1 MATGSGLYF
10 KQHHLISDAWSVI
23 LSGDKTFDYYWKIK
37 KGEDLNIQEPSF
49 IEYLDEEREYV
60 TSKRFELNK
69 AFWKTEM
76 KMDPEFIYLKNR
88 SGQYSTCAKRIS
100 LNISKDISLK
110 ITQLCQEKRVS
121 ILVLFIALFSI
132 YINKITSNKRIA
144 FGTTVLNR
152 TNYKEKN
159 TLGMFINTIPI
170 LLHLDYN
177 MQFIDFLFSIACKWK
192 SLLHNSHYPHDLLT
206 EDYRNQHK
214 TNEDLFDITITYQNA
229 IHHHLEGFTEAK
241 SYWYQYGYQINSLN
255 LNISDRENLNSFV
268 IDYDYLVELFTA
280 TEIEDLHLHLMH
292 LLQNAL
298 DNPAKPLSDLELI
311 PPAEKQRLLHE
322 FNEPQMSLTSSN
334 RLLHQFFEAQAFQ
347 NPDYVAIIFGE
358 ERITYGELN
367 RTANQIARMLRR
379 KGIKSNSIVGL
390 LVKRSPEMVYG
401 ILGILK
407 AGGAYMP
414 IDPDFPRGRVK
425 YILEDSC
432 CDILLTN
439 DFLIGNTTWQ
449 GEIVNFDAAWDI
461 EDGSNPENLNCI
473 NDLAY
478 VIYTS
483 GSTGQPKGVMVEHR
497 SIVNTVN
504 WRIHHY
510 HFTAG
515 DVLLQIPPY
524 NFDSSV
530 EDIFSFLSAGAPIV
544 MIEQEK
550 RLDLVYL
557 GKLITRHQVT
567 HFLVTPLFYHTMLD
581 EIAPGLTR
589 LSSVTVAGENFH
601 LNLVTKHFQK
611 LPLVKLYNE
620 YGPTE
625 NSVCSTVYQFSPQDR
640 EILIGKPI
648 ANCQCYVLSPDL
660 NLQPVGIPGELYL
673 GGTGLARGYVVNSEL
688 TAAKFVWVED
698 IGERLYRTGDLV
710 KWTAEGNLQFIER
723 ADNQVKIR
731 GFRIEPGEIEF
742 QLINHLAVL
751 ETVVMAREDE
761 DRNQYLC
768 AYVVSDQRPTIAELK
783 GFLFKNLPDY
793 MIPSRF
799 VFLDKLP
806 LTPNGKI
813 DRKALPAPASEPKVS
828 YVPPEN
834 EVERKLVAYWQE
846 ILGNTQIGTM
856 DNFFE
861 IGGDSLAVI
870 KILTM
875 SYNEQ
880 WDLTVQD
887 FYRHN
892 NIKDLAAMIISRRQD
907 EKSTVETRESSSIAK
922 PNTGSLHGRLAAP
935 VKLATP
941 RTVRN
946 LLLTGVTGFLGIH
959 ILFELLQQND
969 IRIYALVRGENRKS
983 AESRLYELMKFYF
996 PQIHPWALNQRIM
1009 VISGDITFEKFGLPE
1024 EEYRE
1029 LQQKIDTVVHAAAFV
1044 KHYGDFEEFRRTNIL
1059 GVQNILQFSKGKFLF
1074 HISTTSVAGDYAK
1087 QEQQNLYF
1095 NENNL
1100 DIGQNLGGN
1109 CYVESK
1115 YEAEKIIL
1123 RYIQDGFKATILRVG
1138 NLTGRYTD
1146 GFFQINIR
1154 DNKFYLILKSL
1165 IELSTIPKSLA
1176 KKDAE
1181 FTPVD
1186 LCSKAIVKLLKVEE
1200 SSGRTFHLMNQHGI
1214 KMKNLTKML
1223 LEMGYKVDIV
1233 SDESFYKYL
1242 QDRLSHKDNAAT
1254 LVGLV
1259 PDLQK
1264 GTLNYH
1270 ASVKVDSR
1278 VSITALKQLDFEW
1291 PLTDEAYIK
1300 KVIAYM
1306 QSTGFIE
1313 KLPNDLPKE
1322 ISRK

>member
-1 MATGSGLYF
+1 MLLQNNADCNT
-10 KQHHLISDAWSVI
+10 VI
-23 LSGDKTFDYYWKIK
+23 
-37 KGEDLNIQEPSF
+37 EPSF
-49 IEYLDEEREYV
+49 FDSLETEKEYLR
-60 TSKRFELNK
+60 SKRFLNNK
-69 AFWKTEM
+69 AFWQSQSTSETE
-76 KMDPEFIYLKNR
+76 FVYLKKR
-88 SGQYSTCAKRIS
+88 PKPYSTAAKRICCI
-100 LNISKDISLK
+100 LPEAIS
-110 ITQLCQEKRVS
+110 TRVNGFCQENGIS
-121 ILVLFIALFSI
+121 ILVLFMSVLSI
-132 YINKITSNKRIA
+132 YINKITSKNEIII
-144 FGTTVLNR
+144 GTTVLNR
-152 TNYKEKN
+152 INHKEKK
-159 TLGMFINTIPI
+159 TVGMFVNIIPI
-170 LLHLDYN
+170 
-177 MQFIDFLFSIACKWK
+177 FIQMKRSLSCFQYMNLVASIWK
-192 SLLHNSHYPHDLLT
+192 ISLINSHYPYDLIM
-206 EDYRNQHK
+206 EEYRQKHGLND
-214 TNEDLFDITITYQNA
+214 ELFDVTLTYQNA
-229 IHHHLEGFTEAK
+229 IHHCPDGFQGMK
-241 SYWYQYGYQINSLN
+241 SYWHPYGHQINALN
-255 LNISDRENLNSFV
+255 VHISDRENSSHFA
-268 IDYDYLVELFTA
+268 IEYDYLLELFTA

-322 FNEPQMSLTSSN
+322 FNKPKIGLTSPN

-347 NPDYVAIIFGE
+347 NPDHIAIIFGE

-425 YILEDSC
+425 YILENSC

-581 EIAPGLTR
+581 EIAPSLTH

-625 NSVCSTVYQFSPQDR
+625 NSVCSTVYQFSPEDR

-648 ANCQCYVLSPDL
+648 PNCQCYVLSPDL

-742 QLINHLAVL
+742 QLINHPAVL

-761 DRNQYLC
+761 DRNKYLC
-768 AYVVSDQRPTIAELK
+768 AYVVADQRPTIAELK

-846 ILGNTQIGTM
+846 ILGNTQVGTM

-892 NIKDLAAMIISRRQD
+892 NIKDLAAMITSRRQD
-907 EKSTVETRESSSIAK
+907 EKSTVETRESFSIAK
-922 PNTGSLHGRLAAP
+922 PNTGSLHGRLVAP

-969 IRIYALVRGENRKS
+969 IRIYALVRGKNRKS
-983 AESRLYELMKFYF
+983 AESRLYELIEFYF

-1146 GFFQINIR
+1146 GFFQINIL

-1200 SSGRTFHLMNQHGI
+1200 SSGKTFHLMNQHGI

-1233 SDESFYKYL
+1233 SDESFYKYF

-1313 KLPNDLPKE
+1313 KLPNELPKE

>member
-1 MATGSGLYF
+1 M
-10 KQHHLISDAWSVI
+10 ISDAWSVI

-37 KGEDLNIQEPSF
+37 KGEDLNSQEPSF
-49 IEYLDEEREYV
+49 IEYLDEERKYV

-69 AFWKTEM
+69 AFWNAEIKLY
-76 KMDPEFIYLKNR
+76 PEFIYLKNR

-121 ILVLFIALFSI
+121 ILVLFTALFFI

-170 LLHLDYN
+170 LLHLDYD
-177 MQFIDFLFSIACKWK
+177 MQFINFLFSIACKWK
-192 SLLHNSHYPHDLLT
+192 SLLHNSHYPQDLLT
-206 EDYRNQHK
+206 EDHRNQHK

-229 IHHHLEGFTEAK
+229 IHRHLEGFNEAK
-241 SYWYQYGYQINSLN
+241 SYWYPYGYQINSLN
-255 LNISDRENLNSFV
+255 LNISDRENLNSYV

-280 TEIEDLHLHLMH
+280 AEIEDLHHHLMH
-292 LLQNAL
+292 LLQDVLNH
-298 DNPAKPLSDLELI
+298 PAKPISELELTS
-311 PPAEKQRLLHE
+311 PAEKQRLLLE
-322 FNEPQMSLTSSN
+322 FNTSPMRLSSPD
-334 RLLHQFFEAQAFQ
+334 RLLHQFFEVQAFQ
-347 NPDYVAIIFGE
+347 NPDHVAIIFGE
-358 ERITYGELN
+358 ERIAYGALN
-367 RTANQIARMLRR
+367 RKANQIARMLRK
-379 KGIKSNSIVGL
+379 KGIKPNSIVGL
-390 LVKRSPEMVYG
+390 MVERSPEMLYG

-407 AGGAYMP
+407 AGGAYLP
-414 IDPDFPRGRVK
+414 LDPDFPRGRVK
-425 YILEDSC
+425 YILEDSR

-439 DFLIGNTTWQ
+439 DFLIGKTTWQ
-449 GEIVNFDAAWDI
+449 GEIVNFNAARDI
-461 EDGSNPENLNCI
+461 EDGSNPGNLNGPS
-473 NDLAY
+473 DLAY

-483 GSTGQPKGVMVEHR
+483 GSTGQPKGVMVEHG

-504 WRIHHY
+504 WRMYHY

-530 EDIFSFLSAGAPIV
+530 EDIFSFLSVGAPIV
-544 MIEQEK
+544 MIEQAK
-550 RLDLVYL
+550 RLDLMYVRE
-557 GKLITRHQVT
+557 LITRHQVT

-581 EIAPGLTR
+581 EIAPGLIR

-601 LNLVTKHFQK
+601 LNLVKKHFQK
-611 LPLVKLYNE
+611 LPSVKLYNE

-625 NSVCSTVYQFSPQDR
+625 NSVCSTVYQFTPQDR

-648 ANCQCYVLSPDL
+648 SNCQCYVLSPDL

-673 GGTGLARGYVVNSEL
+673 GGMGLARGYVANSQL
-688 TAAKFVWVED
+688 TAEKFVFVKA

-723 ADNQVKIR
+723 VDNQVKIR

-742 QLINHLAVL
+742 QLINHPAVV
-751 ETVVMAREDE
+751 ETVVMAREDGE
-761 DRNQYLC
+761 GNQFLC
-768 AYVVSDQRPTIAELK
+768 AYVVSDQRPTTAELK
-783 GFLFKNLPDY
+783 GFLSKSLPGY
-793 MIPSRF
+793 MIPSQY

-813 DRKALPAPASEPKVS
+813 DKKALPAPADEPKVG
-828 YVPPEN
+828 YAPPEN
-834 EVERKLVAYWQE
+834 EVEKKLAAYWQE
-846 ILGNTQIGTM
+846 ILGGNTPIGTM

-875 SYNEQ
+875 SYNQQ

-887 FYRHN
+887 FYRYN
-892 NIKDLAAMIISRRQD
+892 TIKDLAAMIISRSQD
-907 EKSTVETRESSSIAK
+907 EKSTVETRESSDIAK
-922 PNTGSLHGRLAAP
+922 PKTESFSLRGPLVVP
-935 VKLATP
+935 VKTATP

-946 LLLTGVTGFLGIH
+946 LLLTGATGFLGIH

-969 IRIYALVRGENRKS
+969 IRICALVRGKNRES
-983 AESRLYELMKFYF
+983 AESRLYEILKFYF
-996 PQIHPWALNQRIM
+996 PQIHPWVFNQKVM
-1009 VISGDITFEKFGLPE
+1009 VVSGDITFEKFGLPE

-1029 LQQKIDTVVHAAAFV
+1029 LRKKIDTVVHAAALV

-1059 GVQNILQFSKGKFLF
+1059 GVQNILQFSKGKALF

-1087 QEQQNLYF
+1087 QERRNLHF
-1095 NENNL
+1095 NENSL

-1115 YEAEKIIL
+1115 LEAEKIIL
-1123 RYIQDGFKATILRVG
+1123 RYIQDGFQTTIFRVG
-1138 NLTGRYTD
+1138 NLTGRYAD
-1146 GFFQINIR
+1146 GFFQMNIQ
-1154 DNKFYLILKSL
+1154 DNKFYQILKSL
-1165 IELSTIPKSLA
+1165 IELSTIPKSVA
-1176 KKDAE
+1176 KKDLE

-1186 LCSKAIVKLLKVEE
+1186 LCSKAIVKLLLVEE
-1200 SSGRTFHLMNQHGI
+1200 SIGKTFHLMNQHGI
-1214 KMKNLTKML
+1214 KIKNLTRML
-1223 LEMGYKVDIV
+1223 FEMGYKVDIV
-1233 SDESFYKYL
+1233 RDEIFYQYL
-1242 QDRLSHKDNAAT
+1242 QERLRENNVDT

-1264 GTLNYH
+1264 GVLHYH
-1270 ASVKVDSR
+1270 TSVKVDSR
-1278 VSITALKQLDFEW
+1278 ASIAALKQLDFEW
-1291 PLTDEAYIK
+1291 SLIDEAYIK
-1300 KVIAYM
+1300 KVFSYM
-1306 QSTGFIE
+1306 ESTGFIK
-1313 KLPNDLPKE
+1313 KLPKDLPKE
-1322 ISRK
+1322 ILRK

>member
-1 MATGSGLYF
+1 M
-10 KQHHLISDAWSVI
+10 ISDAWSLSLIADNI
-23 LSGDKTFDYYWKIK
+23 LYDYLRLK
-37 KGEDLNIQEPSF
+37 KGEEISNEPLPSY
-49 IEYLDEEREYV
+49 IEYI
-60 TSKRFELNK
+60 
-69 AFWKTEM
+69 KTEKEYM
-76 KMDPEFIYLKNR
+76 ISKQFNKNKEYWGQKISSIPEFIYLKDKPV
-88 SGQYSTCAKRIS
+88 YLSTRAKRRSFLITE
-100 LNISKDISLK
+100 KMFKK
-110 ITQLCQEKRVS
+110 INLYCKNEKTS
-121 ILVLFIALFSI
+121 IFVLFIVIFSI
-132 YINKITSNKRIA
+132 YITRVTAKNNIII
-144 FGTTVLNR
+144 GTTTLNR
-152 TNYKEKN
+152 FNCREKN
-159 TLGMFINTIPI
+159 TIGVFVNAVPI
-170 LLHLDYN
+170 QLNVDRSTE
-177 MQFIDFLFSIACKWK
+177 FSSLIKKIYLEWK
-192 SLLHNSHYPHDLLT
+192 NIL
-206 EDYRNQHK
+206 RNQRYPNELLREEYHRK
-214 TNEDLFDITITYQNA
+214 YKITEDLFDTTINFQNTELNSIENFQKVKGVWHSCSYQ
-229 IHHHLEGFTEAK
+229 T
-241 SYWYQYGYQINSLN
+241 NSLN
-255 LNISDRENLNSFV
+255 IHIYNRDKSSRYV

-280 TEIEDLHLHLMH
+280 TEIEDLHLHLMY
-292 LLQNAL
+292 LLQDAL
-298 DNPAKPLSDLELI
+298 DNPSKPLSELELMS
-311 PPAEKQRLLHE
+311 PAEKQRLLLE
-322 FNEPQMSLTSSN
+322 FNTSPKRLSSPD

-347 NPDYVAIIFGE
+347 NPDYIAIIFGE

-367 RTANQIARMLRR
+367 RKANQIARMLRG
-379 KGIKSNSIVGL
+379 KGIKPNSIVGL
-390 LVKRSPEMVYG
+390 LVKRSPEIFYG

-407 AGGAYMP
+407 AGGAYLP
-414 IDPDFPRGRVK
+414 IDPEFPRGRVK

-439 DFLIGNTTWQ
+439 DFLIGNTAWQ
-449 GEIVNFDAAWDI
+449 GEIVNFNAAWDI
-461 EDGSNPENLNCI
+461 EDGSNLKNLNGLS
-473 NDLAY
+473 DLAY

-544 MIEQEK
+544 IIDQEK
-550 RLDLVYL
+550 RLDLMYV
-557 GKLITRHQVT
+557 KELITRHQVT

-581 EIAPGLTR
+581 EIAPSLTR

-625 NSVCSTVYQFSPQDR
+625 NSVCSTVHQFSPEDR

-648 ANCQCYVLSPDL
+648 LNCQCYVLSPDH

-673 GGTGLARGYVVNSEL
+673 GGTGLARGYVANPEL
-688 TAAKFVWVED
+688 TAAKFVWVEE

-742 QLINHLAVL
+742 QLINHPAVV

-813 DRKALPAPASEPKVS
+813 DKKALPAPADEQKVG

-834 EVERKLVAYWQE
+834 KVEKKLAAYWQE

-887 FYRHN
+887 FYRYN

-907 EKSTVETRESSSIAK
+907 KKSTLETRDSFSIAK
-922 PNTGSLHGRLAAP
+922 PNAGSLHGRLIVP
-935 VKLATP
+935 VKLDTP
-941 RTVRN
+941 RKVRN
-946 LLLTGVTGFLGIH
+946 LLLTGATGFLGIH

-969 IRIYALVRGENRKS
+969 IRIYALVRGKNRET
-983 AESRLYELMKFYF
+983 AESRLYELITFYF
-996 PQIHPWALNQRIM
+996 PQIHPRAFGQK
-1009 VISGDITFEKFGLPE
+1009 VIVVSGDITFEKFGLPE

-1029 LQQKIDTVVHAAAFV
+1029 LRQKIDSVVHAAALV
-1044 KHYGDFEEFRRTNIL
+1044 KHYGDLEEFRRTNIL
-1059 GVQNILQFSKGKFLF
+1059 GVQNILLFSKGKALF

-1087 QEQQNLYF
+1087 QAQEKLYF
-1095 NENNL
+1095 NENSL

-1115 YEAEKIIL
+1115 FEAEKIIL
-1123 RYIQDGFKATILRVG
+1123 RYIQDGFEATIIRVG

-1146 GFFQINIR
+1146 GFFQINIQ

-1165 IELSTIPKSLA
+1165 LELSTIPKSWA
-1176 KKDAE
+1176 PKDVE

-1200 SSGRTFHLMNQHGI
+1200 SSSKTFHLMNQHGI
-1214 KMKNLTKML
+1214 KMENLTKTL
-1223 LEMGYKVDIV
+1223 LKMGYKVNIV

-1242 QDRLSHKDNAAT
+1242 QDRLSNKNNTDT

-1270 ASVKVDSR
+1270 TSVRVDSR
-1278 VSITALKQLDFEW
+1278 FSITALKQLDFEW
-1291 PLTDEAYIK
+1291 PLMDEAYIK
-1300 KVIAYM
+1300 KVFAYM